1 MKTEMLLMLGIAGA
15 ILYFLFFQNK
25 EAVATGGGG
34 SYSSTNVIVPESSYN
49 QPGQEARGI
58 YGNYL
63 GYKIAPK
70 AFRGSGVTVISKAL
84 PWVGRSIP
92 GYTGSQ
98 AHPALNTLPKASQ
111 MAINM
116 LNIGIK
122 TSISQGYVNPGERIR
137 MQIANAILRGQGAI

>member
-1 MKTEMLLMLGIAGA
+1 MKTETLLMLGIAGA
-15 ILYFLFFQNK
+15 ILYFFFFQNK
-25 EAVATGGGG
+25 GTTEAGGG
-34 SYSSTNVIVPESSYN
+34 SYSSTNVIIPESSYN
-49 QPGQEARGI
+49 QPGQEAMDI

-122 TSISQGYVNPGERIR
+122 TSISQGYVNPGERTI